1 MPDETVNDPGT
12 ESLRGRVTRGVL
24 WTGGGQVSGQALHW
38 AAVLVLAWFV
48 TPEAFGVVGFGV
60 TCVSVLGALS
70 EFGLG
75 SALIQ
80 RADLEDAHVSASF
93 WLSMTAATVLG
104 ALMWAAAGLLA
115 AVVHDPTAVPVL
127 RALARIVSS
136 SSGTIVRTSSTSIEA
151 PDSSARRGSRR
162 GSNIRRSCPSTTSA
176 TTRTAIRISR

>member
-1 MPDETVNDPGT
+1 MNGIDGLT
-12 ESLRGRVTRGVL
+12 GRVTRGLL

-93 WLSMTAATVLG
+93 WIGTTAAAAPV
-104 ALMWAAAGLLA
+104 AWMWA
-115 AVVHDPTAVPVL
+115 
-127 RALARIVSS
+127 
-136 SSGTIVRTSSTSIEA
+136 
-151 PDSSARRGSRR
+151 
-162 GSNIRRSCPSTTSA
+162 
-176 TTRTAIRISR
+176 